1 MLMEESRY
9 RNQVVVV
16 GADANV
22 IRSSAGAIK
31 AVGEVIPSLNGEL
44 TMMAFR
50 VPASDVSVVDLVAL
64 LEKSASYDEM
74 EQALKEEIEQ
84 LNWATKSPDF

>member
-1 MLMEESRY
+1 MLMDESRY

-16 GADANV
+16 GAAANV
-22 IRSSAGAIK
+22 IPSSAGTIK
-31 AVGEVIPSLNGEL
+31 AVEKVIPSLDGEL
-44 TMMAFR
+44 TMMAFH

-74 EQALKEEIEQ
+74 ERALKEEIEQ
-84 LNWATKSPDF
+84 LDWAR